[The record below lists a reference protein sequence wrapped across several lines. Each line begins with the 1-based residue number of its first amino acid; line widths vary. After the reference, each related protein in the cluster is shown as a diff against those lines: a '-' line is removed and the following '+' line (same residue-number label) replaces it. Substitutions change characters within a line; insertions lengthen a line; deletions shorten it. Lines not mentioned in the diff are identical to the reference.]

1 MKKYLGKIIGI
12 SLIFLILSCAL
23 ESKFSLPNDERI
35 KTELIGEWSNEDD
48 EILRIE
54 KNNEKTYKLITIQ
67 NGKMDES
74 IAFSKTINGFNILNI
89 ISEYEDKKTN
99 VFYGFNIDN
108 NTLTYSEVNDKLRES
123 DFKSESELL
132 QFFQKNISKK
142 DFFVDSVK
150 LKRK

>member
-67 NGKMDES
+67 NGKIDES